1 MDTNGLNGLNHET
14 HEIHERKAGSEPRMD
29 TNGLNGLNHETHEI
43 HERKAGSEPRM
54 DTNGHEWTEPRK
66 ARNTRNK
73 GRGSEPRNT
82 RITSSHEA
90 VSLISCV
97 SWIHK
102 CELPRGTYP
111 LGEHSVMSIPAF
123 LSLELS
129 FPSSVFFSLSSCG
142 GGSLSSFRYDSR
154 RLFHSWVVKRS
165 PLFPRR

>member
-1 MDTNGLNGLNHET
+1 MDT
-14 HEIHERKAGSEPRMD
+14 
-29 TNGLNGLNHETHEI
+29 NGLNHETHEI

-54 DTNGHEWTEPRK
+54 DTNGHEWTEPRNTRNTRK
-66 ARNTRNK
+66 KGRFRTTNGHEWTEPRNTRNTRNTRNK

-111 LGEHSVMSIPAF
+111 PGEHSVMSIPAF

>member
-1 MDTNGLNGLNHET
+1 
-14 HEIHERKAGSEPRMD
+14 
-29 TNGLNGLNHETHEI
+29 
-43 HERKAGSEPRM
+43 M

-66 ARNTRNK
+66 ARNTRKKGRFRTTNGHEWTEWTEPRKARNTRKKGRFRTTNGHEWTEWTEPRNTRNTRNK

-102 CELPRGTYP
+102 CELSRGTYP

>member
-1 MDTNGLNGLNHET
+1 MDTNGLDHET
-14 HEIHERKAGSEPRMD
+14 HEIHERKAGQNHEWTEPRNTRD
-29 TNGLNGLNHETHEI
+29 KG
-43 HERKAGSEPRM
+43 RGSEPRM
-54 DTNGHEWTEPRK
+54 DTNGHEWTEPRNT
-66 ARNTRNK
+66 RNTRNK

-129 FPSSVFFSLSSCG
+129 FPSSVFFSLSFCG